1 VKFWAKNL
9 DSEHG
14 KKVTQGHTISWAIS
28 YCKVASLFC
37 QGACRDG
44 ASC

>member
-1 VKFWAKNL
+1 L
-9 DSEHG
+9 GSRHG

-28 YCKVASLFC
+28 YGQSCKVAFLSC